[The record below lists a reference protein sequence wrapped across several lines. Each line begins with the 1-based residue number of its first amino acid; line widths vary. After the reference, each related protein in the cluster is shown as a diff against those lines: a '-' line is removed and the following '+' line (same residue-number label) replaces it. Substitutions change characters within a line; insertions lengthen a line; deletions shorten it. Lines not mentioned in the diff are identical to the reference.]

1 MNRSATLLVISVLTA
16 FPLSDLARA
25 AELQP
30 AGMPPQVTM
39 RVYNFAGLSGRLVS
53 QASEVARGIYHKAG
67 IHTEWIDCRLSAEEP
82 VKNPSCGER
91 PGPTVIRVRLLPRTM
106 SERMGIREDALGI
119 AFPSL
124 SGGFGSI
131 TNVFVHRIES
141 LADRDMAD
149 VKVILG
155 HVMAHEVG
163 HLLLGLESH
172 SKRGLMH
179 GSWSPHERQEAHIGQ
194 LNFTPKQAKSLRAQA
209 RRRSHTDSRSAAGR
223 SSL

>member
-1 MNRSATLLVISVLTA
+1 MTV
-16 FPLSDLARA
+16 
-25 AELQP
+25 
-30 AGMPPQVTM
+30 
-39 RVYNFAGLSGRLVS
+39 RVYNFAGLSGRSVS
-53 QASEVARGIYHKAG
+53 QASEVAHGIYDNAG

-91 PGPTVIRVRLLPRTM
+91 LGPTVIRVRLLPRTM
-106 SERMGIREDALGI
+106 AERMAIREDALGI

-131 TNVFVHRIES
+131 ANVFVQRIES

-149 VKVILG
+149 VEIILG

-163 HLLLGLESH
+163 HLLLSLESH

-179 GSWSPHERQEAHIGQ
+179 GAWSPQERQEAHIGQ
-194 LNFTPKQAKSLRAQA
+194 LNFTPKQANSLRSQV
-209 RRRSHTDSRSAAGR
+209 RRRSHADSRSAAGR
-223 SSL
+223 SSLRSRFRFVSSAL